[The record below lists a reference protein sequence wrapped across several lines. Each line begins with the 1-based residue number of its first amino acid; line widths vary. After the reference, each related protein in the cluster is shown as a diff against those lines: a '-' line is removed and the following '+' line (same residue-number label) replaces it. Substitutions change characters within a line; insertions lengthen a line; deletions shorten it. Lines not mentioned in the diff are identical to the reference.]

1 VNASVVPGS
10 SVVLLRHRSIPPS
23 IRAYLI
29 IRTSTSQLFSR
40 LRCAASVILRTCH
53 RELQGL
59 PQGTTFKIVLPSS
72 SQILSHYSLPSIV
85 VTVLYFDYIV
95 DMLDMCARLRMY
107 NGDIHSRFFRV
118 PYAPGHP
125 LLLFRGSRA
134 DACFIIQPI
143 QRVSHVLAI
152 VNTFLGL
159 GGFLIKRRREVRWR
173 TCAAHTVCVTTVKHL
188 LHQLQMILAF
198 FVRETSLLSKT
209 YYGGSS

>member
-1 VNASVVPGS
+1 
-10 SVVLLRHRSIPPS
+10 VLLRHRSIPPS

-95 DMLDMCARLRMY
+95 DMLDMCAWLRMY
-107 NGDIHSRFFRV
+107 MGDIYSRFSCV
-118 PYAPGHP
+118 PYAPGHL
-125 LLLFRGSRA
+125 LLLFRGSCA
-134 DACFIIQPI
+134 DACFIIQPSNASVTCLPLST
-143 QRVSHVLAI
+143 RSHQQKWRSPVRPSQAWQDLPSLKNFAKTEHDLQTTSPSCQISTRLVKSHQNGVL
-152 VNTFLGL
+152 
-159 GGFLIKRRREVRWR
+159 
-173 TCAAHTVCVTTVKHL
+173 
-188 LHQLQMILAF
+188 
-198 FVRETSLLSKT
+198 
-209 YYGGSS
+209 

>member
-1 VNASVVPGS
+1 KIHAVVNKVLVLLIGCLRHISSLEQVPSVIQMSPGRLSEPANPVNASVVPGS

-85 VTVLYFDYIV
+85 VTVLYF
-95 DMLDMCARLRMY
+95 
-107 NGDIHSRFFRV
+107 
-118 PYAPGHP
+118 
-125 LLLFRGSRA
+125 
-134 DACFIIQPI
+134 
-143 QRVSHVLAI
+143 
-152 VNTFLGL
+152 
-159 GGFLIKRRREVRWR
+159 
-173 TCAAHTVCVTTVKHL
+173 
-188 LHQLQMILAF
+188 
-198 FVRETSLLSKT
+198 
-209 YYGGSS
+209 